1 MRDEDDS
8 HQQEAVHTE
17 VLELL
22 PPGPHDLLSLAA
34 TKNLGMSER
43 QIYIQSFVFCIVLGT
58 VHI

>member
-8 HQQEAVHTE
+8 HQQEAVHTK
-17 VLELL
+17 VLKLL

-43 QIYIQSFVFCIVLGT
+43 QMYIHSVFCV
-58 VHI
+58 VMYV